1 MNKSLDGLQ
10 RKRIYLFRHGD
21 VSYFGSGK
29 VTDDPNMVD
38 LTELGREQA
47 KMIDENTKD
56 INFDRILCSGLP
68 RTEQTG
74 FHMAKRRNLSME
86 AYPQLKEFQWDPKL
100 GREFD
105 IKKLG
110 FLFESESNEE
120 EIGGLEGAQEFYDR
134 VSSCLESIIKEEW
147 SKIAIVLHGAVNA
160 ALLCWANDLEIR
172 FASKFEQDHASMNIL
187 DIDINSDDS
196 IKRKIIRR
204 LNVPPD
210 LSNIDAD
217 IATSWE
223 KTANQ
228 IMKLRNT

>member
-100 GREFD
+100 R
-105 IKKLG
+105 
-110 FLFESESNEE
+110 
-120 EIGGLEGAQEFYDR
+120 AQQSQGE
-134 VSSCLESIIKEEW
+134 
-147 SKIAIVLHGAVNA
+147 
-160 ALLCWANDLEIR
+160 
-172 FASKFEQDHASMNIL
+172 
-187 DIDINSDDS
+187 
-196 IKRKIIRR
+196 KIIH
-204 LNVPPD
+204 
-210 LSNIDAD
+210 
-217 IATSWE
+217 
-223 KTANQ
+223 
-228 IMKLRNT
+228 